1 MGFVHCAEKMVT
13 FVVFLY
19 DAFSSSTVP
28 FRFIAISFALEPLF
42 SSKHP
47 GDLEVLHMMEQEH
60 PHRIGN
66 SGLCSLCR
74 EDGDICCIP
83 L

>member
-1 MGFVHCAEKMVT
+1 MMEQEHPHRIGNSGLCSLCREVVT

-19 DAFSSSTVP
+19 DAFSLSTVVP

-47 GDLEVLHMMEQEH
+47 EDL
-60 PHRIGN
+60 
-66 SGLCSLCR
+66 
-74 EDGDICCIP
+74 
-83 L
+83 

>member
-1 MGFVHCAEKMVT
+1 MMEQEHPHRVGNSGICSLCREDGVT

-47 GDLEVLHMMEQEH
+47 GDL
-60 PHRIGN
+60 
-66 SGLCSLCR
+66 
-74 EDGDICCIP
+74 
-83 L
+83 